1 MSFAEH
7 LSQYDQEWEEIEV
20 RSGGG
25 GLPEGTYQ
33 AKIVVSRVE
42 ESNWGDTQL
51 ALGFEDLGGKGMQ
64 MVWDNLDSEIGRSI
78 AKSHLAALG
87 WDDKLSDLPAACE
100 AGLFDNLV
108 VDIRVKDNVK
118 DEKVYKAVYI
128 NRLYGTSANPG
139 GSASADD
146 DDVPF

>member
-7 LSQYDQEWEEIEV
+7 LSQYDEEWEDIEV
-20 RSGGG
+20 RTGGG

-33 AKIVVSRVE
+33 AKIAVFRVE

-51 ALGFEDLGGKGMQ
+51 AIGFEDLGGKGMQ
-64 MVWDNLDSEIGRSI
+64 MVWDNLDSEVGRSI
-78 AKSHLAALG
+78 AKSHLSSLG
-87 WDDKLSDLPAACE
+87 WDGKLSNLPGACE
-100 AGLFDNLV
+100 LGEFDDLV

-128 NRLYGTSANPG
+128 NRLYGKSANPG
-139 GSASADD
+139 GSAPADD